1 MNIRK
6 LMKEKVSRVSIS
18 SKMSIV
24 MTVSIVLILTVFL
37 GVNRYYNSFFVYQ
50 KLENASLT
58 YLDSIDRMMENLV
71 DTLDGYSRICF
82 SNAGVQELLDKNSS
96 GQVDFSLQDNVNN
109 YLWELVVNVKQIE
122 SIYLYS
128 NNGLVASADR
138 QELHYPRYRCI
149 KDYEWY
155 DEEEYG
161 EYHVDFSSDDF
172 YRKGDMPE
180 ISFRRAVR
188 STTNFKK
195 IGYMIMTVSSDVLK
209 DFLVADNA
217 DKYERVFCLLNNEE
231 SVIVISDNVYMDEMQ
246 KIGKDMIQN
255 EKINGAP
262 EYVCMKNNMF
272 CILKSVG
279 RILYGCY
286 FGRGCLSK
294 KSREKFSG
302 YCIDYFTGYAH
313 LVCIVMISKLYT
325 RPIRS

>member
-96 GQVDFSLQDNVNN
+96 GQVEFSLQDNVNN

-172 YRKGDMPE
+172 YRK
-180 ISFRRAVR
+180 
-188 STTNFKK
+188 
-195 IGYMIMTVSSDVLK
+195 
-209 DFLVADNA
+209 
-217 DKYERVFCLLNNEE
+217 LLN
-231 SVIVISDNVYMDEMQ
+231 V
-246 KIGKDMIQN
+246 
-255 EKINGAP
+255 
-262 EYVCMKNNMF
+262 
-272 CILKSVG
+272 
-279 RILYGCY
+279 
-286 FGRGCLSK
+286 
-294 KSREKFSG
+294 
-302 YCIDYFTGYAH
+302 
-313 LVCIVMISKLYT
+313 
-325 RPIRS
+325 